1 MNLGLTAK
9 PVIVFASSA
18 GLGKGIALE
27 FAREG
32 AKVMLCSRR
41 ESELQ
46 RAADAITAAT
56 GNTPHYTVADV
67 TRPEDITRVVEA
79 TVASFGGVFALINNS
94 GGPPAG
100 TFGQFDDA
108 AWQGAFELTL
118 LSYVRTVRAVLP
130 HFRRGGGGRVV
141 NLTSAS
147 VRSPIENLILSNTF
161 RTGVV
166 GLTKSLAGEL
176 GREGI
181 LLNVLG
187 PGRIDTDRV
196 AHLDGTRAAQTGLT
210 LEQVRAEACKA
221 IPLGRYG
228 TPAEFAQLAV
238 FLASP
243 ANTYVTGQT
252 LLVDGGMTK
261 TY

>member
-1 MNLGLTAK
+1 MNLGLTGK
-9 PVIVFASSA
+9 PVIVCASSA
-18 GLGKGIALE
+18 GLGKAIALE

-32 AKVMLCSRR
+32 AQVMLCSRR

-46 RAADAITAAT
+46 RAAADIKAAT
-56 GNTPHYTVADV
+56 GHEPRYTVADV
-67 TRPEDITRVVEA
+67 TKPADITRVVEA
-79 TVASFGGVFALINNS
+79 TVAGFGGVFALINNS
-94 GGPPAG
+94 GGPPTG
-100 TFGQFDDA
+100 TFEHFDDA
-108 AWQGAFELTL
+108 AWQGAFELML
-118 LSYVRTVRAVLP
+118 LSYIRTVRAVLP
-130 HFRRGGGGRVV
+130 HFRRNGGGRVV

-176 GREGI
+176 GHEGI

-187 PGRIDTDRV
+187 PGRIATDRV
-196 AHLDGTRAAQTGLT
+196 AHLDNARSAQTGLT
-210 LEQVRAEACKA
+210 LEQVRVEACKT

-243 ANTYVTGQT
+243 ANTYITGQT

-261 TY
+261 AY